1 MRVLSAVLALLLL
14 AGCSDPEPTPP
25 TQEQRADAE
34 AKVEEL
40 APDAWGLGAPI
51 AEARQDICQE
61 GQQSSKVSEVDS
73 ACTLGR
79 SWIVPAAASRS
90 DVAGAIDDL
99 SDRLA
104 DAGCESAMRGGLD
117 VAARYWREGVQS
129 EPGSLP
135 GSSFRCGS
143 RGVDVSTVS
152 PEQPGPRS
160 IVSVGDLTGGTV
172 GEKDTDDF
180 GADVRREVEASG
192 QALLWQITVT
202 QTYAVRR

>member
-1 MRVLSAVLALLLL
+1 MRLLTAVLALLLIT
-14 AGCSDPEPTPP
+14 GCSDPEPTPP
-25 TQEQRADAE
+25 SDAQRARAE

-40 APDAWGLGAPI
+40 APDVWGLGAPI

-61 GQQSSKVSEVDS
+61 GQQSSKVTEVDS

-99 SDRLA
+99 GDRLA
-104 DAGCESAMRGGLD
+104 DAGCESSKRGGLD

-129 EPGSLP
+129 EPGLLP

-152 PEQPGPRS
+152 PEQSRPRS
-160 IVSVGDLTGGTV
+160 IVSVGDLTGGTL